1 MSWSKVGILKLIV
14 MAAALA
20 PATSSACEHDDRQ
33 QCKDNLGELVTYRTL
48 AMERAFGEFMP
59 VLPDKIQIKFV
70 GPNDAEYR
78 RYARQVA
85 YDLDQET
92 MIIPRHLLSTRM
104 PKPLR
109 ASSSYWPFYQNELY
123 RDTFPVIL
131 AVDNALWGAYLQEA
145 AQERGLTWPHTSCGS
160 VQLAERLPCEM
171 LVEGVAAH
179 LTAGRAPMFNVNR
192 LDRIWPQDFAA
203 FSERVWRKD
212 DSRYIEV
219 QRYGGWM
226 LLKPLFDEFGVPRAL
241 FYIAQTPFQLSGND
255 MNAAALEYQERA
267 RESLEADKQGSKAG
281 GNDDIRTTATLD

>member
-1 MSWSKVGILKLIV
+1 MSWFKLIV
-14 MAAALA
+14 TCAALA
-20 PATSSACEHDDRQ
+20 PGLSYACDQVDRQ
-33 QCKDNLGELVTYRTL
+33 QCKDNLGELVSYRAV

-59 VLPDKIQIKFV
+59 VMPEKMQVKFV
-70 GPNDAEYR
+70 GPNDAEYQ
-78 RYARQVA
+78 RYSRQVA
-85 YDLDQET
+85 YDLAQET

-123 RDTFPVIL
+123 RETFPVIL

-145 AQERGLTWPHTSCGS
+145 AQDRGLTWPHASCGS

-179 LTAGRAPMFNVNR
+179 LTAGRTPMFNVNR
-192 LDRIWPQDFAA
+192 VDRIWPQDFAA
-203 FSERVWRKD
+203 FSQRVWRKD
-212 DSRYIEV
+212 DSRYIDV

-241 FYIAQTPFQLSGND
+241 YYVAQTPFELLDND
-255 MNAAALEYQERA
+255 MYASALKYQDRA
-267 RESLEADKQGSKAG
+267 REWLEADKQRRKASG
-281 GNDDIRTTATLD
+281 GEGGLRTTATLD

>member
-1 MSWSKVGILKLIV
+1 MSWFKLLV
-14 MAAALA
+14 TCAALA
-20 PATSSACEHDDRQ
+20 PGLSQACDQIDRQ
-33 QCKDNLGELVTYRTL
+33 QCKENLGELVTYRAV
-48 AMERAFGEFMP
+48 AMQRAFGEFMP
-59 VLPDKIQIKFV
+59 VMPEKMQVKFV

-78 RYARQVA
+78 RFARQVA
-85 YDLDQET
+85 YDLAQET

-123 RDTFPVIL
+123 RETFPVIL

-145 AQERGLTWPHTSCGS
+145 AQDRGLTWPHASCGS

-179 LTAGRAPMFNVNR
+179 LTAGRTPMFNVNR
-192 LDRIWPQDFAA
+192 VDRIWPQDFAA
-203 FSERVWRKD
+203 FSQRVWRKD
-212 DSRYIEV
+212 DSRYIDV

-241 FYIAQTPFQLSGND
+241 YYIAQTPFELVDND
-255 MNAAALEYQERA
+255 MSASALSYQERA
-267 RESLEADKQGSKAG
+267 REWLETDKQRSKATG
-281 GNDDIRTTATLD
+281 GESGLRTTATLD